1 MVLVVLG
8 VGFLI
13 HVGSNIVLD
22 FEVEGNIFL
31 IPALA
36 FRDSRQPPA
45 GDKVL
50 TNN

>member
-36 FRDSRQPPA
+36 FKGQPPA